1 MTSTKTQKS
10 VVTLRVITAKYGSG
24 CAETR
29 KAIKAGDIVLWN
41 PSSKRTWCSDSKK
54 YNNFITNKS

>member
-1 MTSTKTQKS
+1 MPTKTKAIT
-10 VVTLRVITAKYGSG
+10 TLKIITAKYGSR

-41 PSSKRTWCSDSKK
+41 PSSKRTWCSVSKK
-54 YNNFITNKS
+54 YNHFLTMRNC

>member
-1 MTSTKTQKS
+1 MSTKTKS
-10 VVTLRVITAKYGSG
+10 IAKYKIITAKYGSR

-41 PSSKRTWCSDSKK
+41 PSSKRTWCRDSKK
-54 YNNFITNKS
+54 YNNFITGK

>member
-1 MTSTKTQKS
+1 MSTKTQKTIT
-10 VVTLRVITAKYGSG
+10 TLKIITAKYGSR

-29 KAIKAGDIVLWN
+29 KRIKAGDTILWN

-54 YNNFITNKS
+54 YNHFITNKT